1 MFCQQ
6 LFFWKKNPHKHLNL
20 RKCLGIRFTPKSF
33 IKLKFCYRNYMLN
46 FGLLF
51 ETVLAAV
58 LSYSPGLNTA
68 LRLRPLNLTWWFCGV
83 PFSLAIFIYD
93 EIRRYLIR
101 RNPGGKIF
109 SSNFLIW
116 KYIFQFILYLFIY
129 STIQAKLCFRMIVVV
144 SLMHRALSRNFV

>member
-1 MFCQQ
+1 
-6 LFFWKKNPHKHLNL
+6 
-20 RKCLGIRFTPKSF
+20 
-33 IKLKFCYRNYMLN
+33 MLN

-68 LRLRPLNLTWWFCGV
+68 LRLRPLNVTWWFCGV

-101 RNPGGKIF
+101 RNPGGKYF
-109 SSNFLIW
+109 HEYEFLWI
-116 KYIFQFILYLFIY
+116 
-129 STIQAKLCFRMIVVV
+129 A
-144 SLMHRALSRNFV
+144 